1 MAENNNQNQKNGH
14 HINYLF
20 WITLIRALLAF
31 TLGIALIF
39 IPDKTS
45 KMLFNFMGMFWL
57 MSGILLV
64 RQELHL
70 KRSKLFLV
78 LGITGVLAGLL
89 VVTRDLSCT
98 WVAED
103 LVKNTLGGIILLTG
117 ILHVLGG
124 FRIGKKKM
132 LGRTGVGT
140 LMGVFEIGLGVLLL
154 LSKTGRDQYVFII
167 ATLWA
172 LVGGTFLLLDAFRT
186 RRQMKSPEKQVN

>member
-14 HINYLF
+14 HINFQF

-45 KMLFNFMGMFWL
+45 KTLFNFMGMFWL
-57 MSGILLV
+57 MSGFLLI

-70 KRSKLFLV
+70 KRNKLFLV
-78 LGITGVLAGLL
+78 LGISGVLAGLL
-89 VVTRDLSCT
+89 VVTRDLSRT

-103 LVKNTLGGIILLTG
+103 MVKNILGGIILLTG
-117 ILHVLGG
+117 ILHMVSG
-124 FRIGKKKM
+124 FQFGRKAM
-132 LGRTGVGT
+132 LGKTGVST
-140 LMGVFEIGLGVLLL
+140 LMGVFEIGLGGLLL

-167 ATLWA
+167 ATIWA
-172 LVGGTFLLLDAFRT
+172 LLGGTFLLLDAFRT
-186 RRQMKSPEKQVN
+186 RRQVKSVEKQVN